1 MPAKKSTSKPKTT
14 TKATRKTASKTARPT
29 AKKTTRKT
37 TKPATHQARP
47 VTFVLDA
54 PYGRD
59 VALAGTFNG
68 WTPQPMVREADG
80 LWRLT
85 LDLAPGLYRYKFLI
99 DSEWHEDPANERKE
113 PNEFGGYNSVIDV
126 A

>member
-1 MPAKKSTSKPKTT
+1 MPAKKPTSK
-14 TKATRKTASKTARPT
+14 SKTAAKPARPA

-37 TKPATHQARP
+37 TKPATDQVRP

-59 VALAGTFNG
+59 VALAGTFNN
-68 WTPQPMVREADG
+68 WTPQSMARDADG
-80 LWRLT
+80 LWRLR

-99 DSEWHEDPANERKE
+99 DSEWKEDPANERKE
-113 PNEFGGYNSVIDV
+113 PNEFGGYNSVIEV
-126 A
+126 T